1 VNVANSA
8 KYLFIGST
16 EPYSGK
22 SATILGL
29 AQQLKK
35 QALKISYA
43 KPLGTCIGDNNLAQI
58 EEDVQ
63 FISDAIQLNPNQV
76 KSPLLYLDHK
86 TINQALAEGKILDY
100 RQDFQ
105 QYLTGIEGDLVLIE
119 GAGTLWEGSLFSLS
133 LGQMSAQINAPIL
146 LVVRYHSLLWVEN
159 LLNAKQILGDR
170 LLGVLINDIPPD
182 ELESVKQLKSFLEQQ
197 KIPVLGTLP
206 QNFLLRTV
214 SVRELAKQLKAKV
227 LCREDRLDLMVENLT
242 VGAMNVNS
250 ALEYFRQD
258 DNKAVITGG
267 DRADLQLAALETSTQ
282 CLILTGHVSPQPLIL
297 SRAEDLE
304 IPILSVD
311 LDTLTAVEIID
322 QSFGKVR
329 IQEPIKVECI
339 AQLMTDHFDIDRLL
353 KQLEI
358 TQ

>member
-1 VNVANSA
+1 VANSA
-8 KYLFIGST
+8 KYLFIAST
-16 EPYSGK
+16 EPNSGK

-35 QALKISYA
+35 QGIELAYA
-43 KPLGTCIGDNNLAQI
+43 KPLGTFIGGNSIPI

-63 FISDAIQLNPNQV
+63 FISEAIELKPNQI
-76 KSPLLYLDHK
+76 KSPLLYLDDE
-86 TINQALAEGKILDY
+86 TIKKAISHQKILDY
-100 RQDFQ
+100 RADFQ
-105 QYLTGIEGDLVLIE
+105 EYIQTIAADLILIE
-119 GAGTLWEGSLFSLS
+119 GPGTLWEGSLFSLS
-133 LGQMSAQINAPIL
+133 ISQMSEQIDAPIL
-146 LVVRYHSLLWVEN
+146 LVIRYHSLLWVEN
-159 LLNAKQILGDR
+159 LLSAKQILGDR
-170 LLGVLINDIPPD
+170 LLGVLINDIPPK
-182 ELESVKQLKSFLEQQ
+182 ELDSVIQLKSFLEQQ
-197 KIPVLGTLP
+197 KIPVFGTLP
-206 QNFLLRTV
+206 QNSLLRTV

-250 ALEYFRQD
+250 ALEYFRQGN
-258 DNKAVITGG
+258 NKAVITGG

-282 CLILTGHVSPQPLIL
+282 CLILTGHVPPQPLIL

-311 LDTLTAVEIID
+311 LDTLNAVEIIN

-339 AQLMTDHFDIDRLL
+339 RQLMTDYFDIQKLL
-353 KQLEI
+353 EHLGI
-358 TQ
+358 AH